1 MDMATRF
8 VPSIVLLSVLVAIFA
23 SYVALNLAH
32 SVTQAKGKAQAAWLA
47 IGAIAMGVGIWS
59 MHFVGMLAFEMP
71 GMEMAYD
78 VPFMLLSVVVAIL
91 ASALALFVV
100 SRPIVTASSILSG
113 GIAMAAA
120 IAGMHYIGMFSMRMA
135 ARIEWNL
142 FLVVLSIVI
151 ALVASFAALWI
162 SVRLRN
168 NPERLKLLVFASILM
183 GVAISGMHYT
193 GMVAATFVHDDSI
206 KITNSHLLVTSG
218 LTMAVIATTLLILC
232 LALAGSVGQRLWTL
246 RTKITEDIVN
256 SSEEKFR
263 MLVEAVKDYA
273 IFMLDLDGNITTWNS
288 GAERITGYKDGEV
301 IGKHVSILYSLDDA
315 QNDTTSRELR
325 DARETGH
332 FEGEAI
338 RVRKDGTK
346 FLANVVITPL
356 FGRDGGLKG
365 YSKVTRDITLLKASD
380 ARMRNV
386 NEELEQR
393 VRERTTA
400 LQGRE
405 AQLQTITNA
414 LPVLV
419 AQFDKQERIT
429 FANESFCD
437 WFQVGRE
444 EITNLSFSDILG
456 ERYEANKEHFA
467 KALRGESVTYER
479 KTASAGRHAIMSIT
493 CVPEFDDHEKKTVKG
508 FIIVATEVS
517 KYKEIEGEL
526 KAAKEAAEV
535 ANATKSAFLANMS
548 HEIRTPLGAILG
560 FSELMMSEAMSAS
573 EKVNNVEIIKRNGK
587 LLSNIINDILDLSK
601 VEAGKLQIEKTEV
614 KILALLNEVASLMN
628 LEAQGKGIKLT
639 ISSEGAIP
647 SRVITDPTRLKQ
659 ILFNII
665 GNAIKFT
672 ERGSVDV
679 KVQLVPSR
687 SAGTKL
693 AFSVKDTGT
702 GISTDQ
708 SARLFE
714 PFMQADVTTTRKF
727 GGTGLG
733 LVLSK
738 KLAAALGGD
747 VRLDASSPGEG
758 STFVVTIDP
767 GHVREVLFE
776 SSASSSE
783 DGAEKNVI
791 RISTSEPV
799 ADLRHLEVLIVDD
812 SSDNRALV
820 KKILMLSGVSVDVAS
835 NGREGMEKA
844 LAGDFDLVLMDLQM
858 PEMDGYE
865 ATRNLRTRGYKKPI
879 IALTA
884 HAMTEE
890 RKRCLESG
898 FNDHLTKPI
907 DRESLVRT
915 LAEYSA

>member
-1 MDMATRF
+1 M
-8 VPSIVLLSVLVAIFA
+8 LVAIFA